1 MTNKTNEMLINTYKE
16 DTKIISDF
24 YKYKDSKGDII
35 KLDGIINPLKID
47 NRQLMSPTD
56 NQRNFSAC
64 AGFSAA
70 TYIESLLWKQTGKL
84 KQLDSLQVYQLAK
97 QIDGDINA
105 DGTYLECSM
114 RGVRILCGGIMEF
127 DFLKDMRI
135 GTFFNGGD

>member
-1 MTNKTNEMLINTYKE
+1 MLINTYKE

-35 KLDGIINPLKID
+35 NIDGIINPLKID

-97 QIDGDINA
+97 QIDGMRSE
-105 DGTYLECSM
+105 DGSTLECSLKAVM
-114 RGVRILCGGIMEF
+114 KLCEGIKEF
-127 DFLKDMRI
+127 DFLKNMKI
-135 GTFFNGGD
+135 GTRNQKEGILYL

>member
-35 KLDGIINPLKID
+35 NLDGIINPLKID

-97 QIDGDINA
+97 QIDGNTKEL
-105 DGTYLECSM
+105 GKNQMRYFLYTYIMVFALYM
-114 RGVRILCGGIMEF
+114 VILF
-127 DFLKDMRI
+127 PAAQA
-135 GTFFNGGD
+135 

>member
-97 QIDGDINA
+97 
-105 DGTYLECSM
+105 
-114 RGVRILCGGIMEF
+114 
-127 DFLKDMRI
+127 
-135 GTFFNGGD
+135 